1 MKNQA
6 FPHLETSAYY
16 DDYSKII
23 PKYAANYFSTIMYY
37 LASFITSYI
46 HFFKQEDLK
55 RLKIIFPWLI
65 GEVNGQEASVNT
77 VLSLHWFRFH

>member
-23 PKYAANYFSTIMYY
+23 PKYAANYFLTIMYY

-46 HFFKQEDLK
+46 HFFKKEDRSQL
-55 RLKIIFPWLI
+55 LQPGTIFLPEFKIS
-65 GEVNGQEASVNT
+65 EAGPA
-77 VLSLHWFRFH
+77 L